1 MNRSLELRLDKLIDD
16 VIVKGS
22 LRAAINGLVFE
33 MNEPIS
39 GIRYL
44 GHSIPTFALPYY
56 RNIDQGKLSEY
67 GERESEELMEK
78 AYRFSIFIR
87 DNEEYTKQLYDSFNR
102 ELKLLES
109 KFCNDSV
116 FKEEK
121 SKAKQLLRC
130 GFITPHRYQNVILKK
145 LEQEHKKYIDKVQEL
160 RNKHNHA
167 LAKKLGHCST
177 YSCDDLEN
185 LVRFFNYIN

>member
-1 MNRSLELRLDKLIDD
+1 MSRWKFRINKSIDD

-22 LRAAINGLVFE
+22 LRAAINGLAFE

-44 GHSIPTFALPYY
+44 GHSIPTFALPYH
-56 RNIDQGKLSEY
+56 RNIDQGKLSDY
-67 GERESEELMEK
+67 GERESEKLMEK

-87 DNEEYTKQLYDSFNR
+87 DNKEYTKHLYDSYIR
-102 ELKLLES
+102 ELKVIES

-121 SKAKQLLRC
+121 SKARRLFRAGL
-130 GFITPHRYQNVILKK
+130 ITPHRYQNVMLKK
-145 LEQEHKKYIDKVQEL
+145 LDHEHKTYIEIMQKL
-160 RNKHNHA
+160 RNKHNHT
-167 LAKKLGHCST
+167 LAKRLGHCST
-177 YSCDDLEN
+177 YACEELEN
-185 LVRFFNYIN
+185 LLRYNDNSN

>member
-1 MNRSLELRLDKLIDD
+1 MSRWIELRLDKLIDA
-16 VIVKGS
+16 VTVKGS

-33 MNEPIS
+33 MNDPIS

-56 RNIDQGKLSEY
+56 RNIDYRKLSDY

-87 DNEEYTKQLYDSFNR
+87 DNKEYTKHLYDSYIR
-102 ELKLLES
+102 ELKVLDS
-109 KFCNDSV
+109 MFCNDLMYR
-116 FKEEK
+116 EEK
-121 SKAKQLLRC
+121 SKGRQLLKA
-130 GFITPHRYQNVILKK
+130 GLISSHVYQNVMLKK
-145 LEQEHKKYIDKVQEL
+145 LDHEHKKYINKVQEL
-160 RNKHNHA
+160 RNKHNQA
-167 LAKKLGHCST
+167 LAKKLGHCAT
-177 YSCDDLEN
+177 YACEDLEN